1 MSPLGQGP
9 AWALGVMNFL
19 RFQSSPFLLFTISSF
34 LAVHTRLSEDVR
46 AFRGNGRKTR
56 PCMTGNTRI

>member
-9 AWALGVMNFL
+9 AWALGRDEFL
-19 RFQSSPFLLFTISSF
+19 EISIQPVPTIHHIQF

-46 AFRGNGRKTR
+46 ALRGNGRKTR